1 MKYSAN
7 QVVAA
12 NLGIARA
19 SKGWTQEEA
28 ARHLAPFLGEEW
40 SKATYSAAERSAV
53 RFDRIRQFSADD
65 LVAFAAAFE
74 LPVQFFFIPPA
85 WMSAPD
91 YGVVAGDPD
100 TCHAFDL
107 GEYMRVVYGSPAAI
121 DQLWQDLR
129 EAIEESAG
137 EWNDDDSKAIRDAL
151 TVFTKARLRVVE
163 DDILKM
169 GDTLTQISYF
179 LGDLAEAMGETRR
192 TTIASFLDRS
202 AGANDSQNDDV
213 VKDDLQEDDAPAPD
227 APANQ

>member
-1 MKYSAN
+1 
-7 QVVAA
+7 
-12 NLGIARA
+12 
-19 SKGWTQEEA
+19 
-28 ARHLAPFLGEEW
+28 
-40 SKATYSAAERSAV
+40 
-53 RFDRIRQFSADD
+53 
-65 LVAFAAAFE
+65 
-74 LPVQFFFIPPA
+74 
-85 WMSAPD
+85 
-91 YGVVAGDPD
+91 
-100 TCHAFDL
+100 
-107 GEYMRVVYGSPAAI
+107 MRVVYGSPAAI